1 MTQKIKGKCKFCG
14 SEYAYYDSGAGFLCE
29 NCMKVL
35 PCDEEM
41 QTKVCNSPRMGACA
55 YDGSDKYPD
64 QFVSDVETM

>member
-1 MTQKIKGKCKFCG
+1 MLIMIVAQF
-14 SEYAYYDSGAGFLCE
+14 FLCE
-29 NCMKVL
+29 NCIKVL

-64 QFVSDVETM
+64 QFVSDETM